1 MNGSASMGAHP
12 SGATIGRHPLD
23 PDGPHRAAPL
33 LGRLVAAGL
42 LDRNEALDA
51 LLHRAADSPV
61 ARSGLQ
67 SRLTQ
72 ALDAAASAHTFRRI
86 GTARAVRRAV
96 AAPLLAH
103 APRADL
109 LAVADAADPDHNLLP
124 RERRALVEAEVAWAL
139 STAQPRRR

>member
-1 MNGSASMGAHP
+1 VNSPASMGAHP

-72 ALDAAASAHTFRRI
+72 ALDDAASARALRRI

-96 AAPLLAH
+96 AAPLAAR
-103 APRADL
+103 APRAAL
-109 LAVADAADPDHNLLP
+109 RAAAGAADPDHDLVP
-124 RERRALVEAEVAWAL
+124 RERRALVEAEVVWAL

>member
-96 AAPLLAH
+96 AAPLLAR

-139 STAQPRRR
+139 RTAQPRRR